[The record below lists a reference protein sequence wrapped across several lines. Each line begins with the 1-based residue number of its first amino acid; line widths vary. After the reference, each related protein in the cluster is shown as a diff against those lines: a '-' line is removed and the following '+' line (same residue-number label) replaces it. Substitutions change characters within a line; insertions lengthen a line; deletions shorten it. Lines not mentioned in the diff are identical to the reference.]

1 MMVREIRKF
10 ISVRKIM
17 FPVGIVHGNLGFT
30 SGKKSS
36 YFLNF
41 RAINVLIYRPTH
53 DYTKCVDFNSFST
66 FQKAI
71 TL

>member
-10 ISVRKIM
+10 IPVRKIM
-17 FPVGIVHGNLGFT
+17 LPVGIVHGNLGFT

-53 DYTKCVDFNSFST
+53 DYTKCVDFKSFST